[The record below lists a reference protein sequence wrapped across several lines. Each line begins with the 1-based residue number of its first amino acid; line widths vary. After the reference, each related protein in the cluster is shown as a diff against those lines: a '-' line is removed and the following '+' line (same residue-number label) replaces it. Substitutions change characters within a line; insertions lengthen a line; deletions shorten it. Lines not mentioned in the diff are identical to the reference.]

1 LKPFNFPRPSLLQ
14 ALPRVAYRGAARSV
28 DVGAI
33 AETIERALHSAGL
46 AMLASNVHLAPG
58 SAPREFSSVHR
69 TAAATVVDAMQFC
82 RGERA
87 SPLVGDTTTDNPPV
101 HVGLDT
107 AAPSEFIAGSFSNN
121 AGKRSYKLYV
131 PVGYSPDG
139 SRDVPMLV
147 MLHGCT
153 QSPDDFAAGTRMN
166 SIADQRGFLVL
177 YPEQSQAANAQKC
190 WNWFLPGDQ
199 QRDAGEPCIIADMV
213 RSVAANYRVDHRR
226 IFVTGMSAGAAMAVV
241 LGNTYPELFAAVGAH
256 SGLPYRAAHDVISA
270 LSAMKRGEASATTR
284 GAGAKDCFV
293 PTIVFHGDRDC
304 TVHPTNGS
312 EIMRQATAAYATELS
327 IVRTEHSDRT
337 SNGRGYARTI
347 YRDAVGAPVAEE
359 WIIEDAGHTWSGG
372 SLSGS
377 FTDANGPDASAEMIR
392 FFTSLPPGACRT

>member
-1 LKPFNFPRPSLLQ
+1 LKPFNFPRPTLLQ
-14 ALPRVAYRGAARSV
+14 ALPCVAYRGAARAV
-28 DVGAI
+28 EVGAI

-46 AMLASNVHLAPG
+46 ALPGSNVHLAPG
-58 SAPREFSSVHR
+58 STPREFWSVHR
-69 TAAATVVDAMQFC
+69 TATATVVDAMRFC
-82 RGERA
+82 RGERG
-87 SPLVGDTTTDNPPV
+87 SPLVGDATTDTSPV
-101 HVGLDT
+101 PIGLDT
-107 AAPSEFIAGSFSNN
+107 AAPSEFITGSFSNN

-166 SIADQRGFLVL
+166 SIADQQGFLVL
-177 YPEQSQAANAQKC
+177 YPEQSQAANPQKC

-213 RSVAANYRVDHRR
+213 RSVAASYRVDHRR

-241 LGNTYPELFAAVGAH
+241 LGNTYPELFAGVGAH

-270 LSAMKRGEASATTR
+270 LSAMKRGEASTTTR
-284 GAGAKDCFV
+284 GAGAKDHFV
-293 PTIVFHGDRDC
+293 PTIVFHGDRDG

-312 EIMRQATAAYATELS
+312 EIMRQATAACATGLS

-337 SNGRGYARTI
+337 SNRRGYARTI
-347 YRDAVGAPVAEE
+347 YRDVFGARVAEE
-359 WIIEDAGHTWSGG
+359 
-372 SLSGS
+372 
-377 FTDANGPDASAEMIR
+377 
-392 FFTSLPPGACRT
+392 